1 MTILNKDLN
10 YVVFTKRAKPISDY
24 DVESTYEKVKN
35 MKYIEI
41 SNSHLLDRFRVG
53 VYKKE
58 ITVFNLIVEDLDG
71 KIYEDICTGVGNFN
85 GAAFNSKILCLTDN
99 HLDILLGIE

>member
-1 MTILNKDLN
+1 MKSKILNPELN

-35 MKYIEI
+35 MKCIEI
-41 SNSHLLDRFRVG
+41 SNRLLLDRFLLG
-53 VYKKE
+53 VKRTE

-71 KIYEDICTGVGNFN
+71 TIYEDICTGYGEIVNCWK
-85 GAAFNSKILCLTDN
+85 SEILTVTIKTSLE
-99 HLDILLGIE
+99 LMS

>member
-1 MTILNKDLN
+1 MKLKILNPELN

-41 SNSHLLDRFRVG
+41 SNKLLLDRFRLG
-53 VYKKE
+53 FKNNE
-58 ITVFNLIVEDLDG
+58 IEQFNLIVEDLDG
-71 KIYEDICTGVGNFN
+71 EIYEDVISTN
-85 GAAFNSKILCLTDN
+85 GHMYKAWDAVILNLSLELN
-99 HLDILLGIE
+99 MELI